1 MFSTE
6 ARPIEC
12 TASRLHTFCTQ
23 LTNKCCCSMEIIYAA
38 FRLATG
44 TPANNHYIFV
54 AAAQASC
61 ISAAP

>member
-1 MFSTE
+1 
-6 ARPIEC
+6 
-12 TASRLHTFCTQ
+12 
-23 LTNKCCCSMEIIYAA
+23 MEIIYAA